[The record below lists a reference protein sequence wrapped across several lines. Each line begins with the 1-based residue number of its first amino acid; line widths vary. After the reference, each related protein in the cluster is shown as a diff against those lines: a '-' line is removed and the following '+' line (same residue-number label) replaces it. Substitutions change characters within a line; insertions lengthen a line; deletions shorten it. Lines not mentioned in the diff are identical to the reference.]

1 MFIVSTYVGSVPV
14 AEHNEKQNLA
24 QSYRNKYQRHIDYI
38 YGYELAYVDD
48 NFSQPFKTQAK
59 IQYTALSSV
68 RSKKVNIAKM
78 L

>member
-48 NFSQPFKTQAK
+48 NFSQPFKT
-59 IQYTALSSV
+59 
-68 RSKKVNIAKM
+68 
-78 L
+78 